1 MSKEEEK
8 LDLVWGAKGIAKEIN
23 RTATQTHYLLSSG
36 AIQCARQVGKQWVCD
51 RRDLRREFCRPA
63 DKLTPTGH
71 GGAE

>member
-8 LDLVWGAKGIAKEIN
+8 LDLVWGAKGIGKEIN

-51 RRDLRREFCRPA
+51 RRELRAEFS
-63 DKLTPTGH
+63 
-71 GGAE
+71 GGRAEDAE